1 MPWSWG
7 WAMRTFSGFD
17 HSISTDSI
25 GPSFRVTN
33 SFQFAWDFP
42 SFSTLVSVSQEI
54 PQFQAN
60 QDNLAGIVLVFKSK
74 THILKTSSV
83 RGTPA
88 WLGSLPSFQQRL
100 LLLLPQVESEA
111 QGDICLEQKRTSS
124 LMGCLNIKVHRI
136 IVQKGL
142 SPGTIVDRLVCPWSG
157 HAGRGAVQQWSAPL
171 CSRAKGN

>member
-1 MPWSWG
+1 
-7 WAMRTFSGFD
+7 MRTFSGFD
-17 HSISTDSI
+17 HSASTDSI
-25 GPSFRVTN
+25 GPSSRVTN

-74 THILKTSSV
+74 THILKPLQCGAHQHGWAAYCPSAKTLAV
-83 RGTPA
+83 ITPRG
-88 WLGSLPSFQQRL
+88 
-100 LLLLPQVESEA
+100 SEA

-142 SPGTIVDRLVCPWSG
+142 SPGNIMYRLVCPWSG
-157 HAGRGAVQQWSAPL
+157 HAGRGAVQQWSEPL